1 MSVSK
6 TPPVCHQLWGG
17 VETWNYDFRGDLVW
31 KFQSLA
37 KFPTVFPY
45 QDLEVQLK
53 HSVSDGWNPALAS
66 FQRLKLSTNGAVG
79 IRATSGLETQSFFRK
94 KNIKER
100 ERERPS
106 KNWSIHLPPQQK
118 KKCFFG
124 GPLFRTDVTVRHCGE
139 SPVPEWISLCTSIV
153 PVRGKF
159 WISEVVM
166 WWHAIY
172 PWGRDNLFSEL
183 ASWDVK
189 FIASQ
194 GESRVLCDFYVWKK
208 GVVLAD
214 MLSFHTNLEGG
225 KKSCFNEFLL
235 ASRFGTV
242 FFSPL

>member
-6 TPPVCHQLWGG
+6 TPPVCHQLCGG

-118 KKCFFG
+118 KNAFLG
-124 GPLFRTDVTVRHCGE
+124 GRSSAQMSPSGIVVNPLFRSGFLCAHPLCQYVASSEFQKLWCGDMPSTPGE
-139 SPVPEWISLCTSIV
+139 ETIC
-153 PVRGKF
+153 F
-159 WISEVVM
+159 QN
-166 WWHAIY
+166 WHH
-172 PWGRDNLFSEL
+172 E
-183 ASWDVK
+183 
-189 FIASQ
+189 
-194 GESRVLCDFYVWKK
+194 
-208 GVVLAD
+208 
-214 MLSFHTNLEGG
+214 MLSSLQVKENPGCCAI
-225 KKSCFNEFLL
+225 SM
-235 ASRFGTV
+235 FGRRV
-242 FFSPL
+242 WF

>member
-79 IRATSGLETQSFFRK
+79 IRATSGLETQSFFKK

-100 ERERPS
+100 EREALKKLVNSPS
-106 KNWSIHLPPQQK
+106 PPTKKKMLFWGAALPHRCHRQALWWIPCSGVDFSVHIHCASTWQVLNFRSCDVVTCHLPLGKRQ
-118 KKCFFG
+118 FV
-124 GPLFRTDVTVRHCGE
+124 FRIGIMRC
-139 SPVPEWISLCTSIV
+139 
-153 PVRGKF
+153 
-159 WISEVVM
+159 
-166 WWHAIY
+166 
-172 PWGRDNLFSEL
+172 
-183 ASWDVK
+183 
-189 FIASQ
+189 
-194 GESRVLCDFYVWKK
+194 
-208 GVVLAD
+208 
-214 MLSFHTNLEGG
+214 
-225 KKSCFNEFLL
+225 
-235 ASRFGTV
+235 
-242 FFSPL
+242 